1 MNVLIYNKNAID
13 FSNLKNIVNSLNLN
27 IFFHEASSCD
37 EFLNFYNNNTYE
49 MVLVDYTY
57 SKADIVVKNI
67 IKQAPQQKIILL
79 NDNFECMDDKD
90 CDTCQWC
97 YNIATVIKPMN
108 QFQVGSLFNGE
119 FICESKNKTRDE
131 FNLEKIIKQIMFKY
145 PFINFNK
152 QKGLF
157 DLSLIVN
164 PLKSTILIELI
175 SLLEVYSIKH
185 CLMED
190 NLQII
195 KSS

>member
-1 MNVLIYNKNAID
+1 MNVLIYNKNATD
-13 FSNLKNIVNSLNLN
+13 FSNLKNIVNSLNLD
-27 IFFHEASSCD
+27 ILFYEASSCD
-37 EFLNFYNNNTYE
+37 EFLNFYNNNSYE
-49 MVLVDYTY
+49 MILIDYTY
-57 SKADIVVKNI
+57 AKADIVVKNV
-67 IKQAPQQKIILL
+67 IKQTPQQKIILL

-131 FNLEKIIKQIMFKY
+131 FNLEKIIKQIMYKY
-145 PFINFNK
+145 PFINFNE

-175 SLLEVYSIKH
+175 SLLEVNSIEH